1 MQSTAQ
7 GRRRI
12 NIFLALALSVNVIFW
27 CGSKHFFA
35 KWQGVPPVPSEN
47 GALTMALGDRE
58 FAYRFLALQL
68 QGLGDGGGQ
77 MASLRTYN
85 YQKLGE
91 WFRLLYLLNPASD
104 HVPMAAAY
112 YFGSI
117 SDTERIP
124 VVIDYLSEV
133 GQSPVGSKW
142 RWLAHAVVLARHQ
155 MNDLQLALDLAYKLS
170 KMEPLGE
177 PLPSWAKQMPAFILK
192 AKGDKDDARALIEN
206 MLLSSENFHPN
217 EVNFMESFLT
227 EQLGVPEAEVE
238 ALMRRRGERP
248 PAAPPA
254 ATP

>member
-1 MQSTAQ
+1 MQNTAQ
-7 GRRRI
+7 GRLRI
-12 NIFLALALSVNVIFW
+12 NAFLALALSLNILFW
-27 CGSKHFFA
+27 GWSQNFFA

-77 MASLRTYN
+77 MASLKTYN

-91 WFRLLYLLNPASD
+91 WFRLLHLLNPASD

-117 SDTERIP
+117 SDTQRIP

-170 KMEPLGE
+170 KMEPIGDT
-177 PLPSWAKQMPAFILK
+177 LPSWARQMPAFILK
-192 AKGDKDDARALIEN
+192 AKGDKADARALMEN
-206 MLLSSENFHPN
+206 MLLNSESLHPN
-217 EVNFMESFLT
+217 EVNFMKSFLT

-238 ALMRRRGERP
+238 SLMRLRGDRP
-248 PAAPPA
+248 SEK
-254 ATP
+254 TP